1 MDGKMTYQIIQGD
14 ALEIAKTQ
22 PDNSVHC
29 ITTSPPYFRLRKYS
43 TAVWIDEDE
52 QCKHVLTGQVCGKC
66 GARYIDQQIGIEDSV
81 SDYIA
86 RLVELFRELRRIL
99 HPSGVVFL
107 NLGDSRAGSG
117 GSGGDYN
124 KGGKRAGQP
133 RFAGTRSRDTHFKA
147 KDLMMVP
154 ARVAIALQNDGW
166 YLRSDI
172 IWSKPS
178 VMPESV
184 TDRPTRSYEHV
195 FLLTK
200 SPRYFWD
207 SWAIREKSVT
217 GFTRARKRPNGLSVV
232 EEKEGEYGFTSCGI
246 TDTRNSRDVWVINP
260 SSNTGIKHY
269 ATMPV
274 ELAKKCI
281 LAGSSEY
288 GVCSKCLAP
297 YRRIIKR
304 TPGYSKECPKTQ
316 AAHEAR
322 GGGKKFT
329 GTVGKSGGGR
339 TDGTVEFLGW
349 EPTCKCQDATVI
361 PSVVYD
367 PFAGAGTTMLAAEL
381 LGRNSLGSELGAGY
395 IEMAHERIARD
406 LIKYSKLP
414 RAREAVAEPE
424 VLGIFSLEGIE
435 DES

>member
-14 ALEIAKTQ
+14 ALEVAKAQ

-29 ITTSPPYFRLRKYS
+29 ITTSPPYFRLRKYL
-43 TAVWIDEDE
+43 TAVWIDGDE
-52 QCKHVLTGQVCGKC
+52 QCKHVLIGQTCSKC
-66 GARYIDQQIGIEDSV
+66 GACYVDQQIGMEDSV
-81 SDYIA
+81 NDYVT
-86 RLVELFRELRRIL
+86 RLVELFHELRRVL
-99 HPSGVVFL
+99 HPSGVLLL
-107 NLGDSRAGSG
+107 NLGDSMAGSG
-117 GSGGDYN
+117 GAGGDYN

-133 RFAGTRSRDTHFKA
+133 KFAGTRTRDTRFKA

-154 ARVAIALQNDGW
+154 ARVAIALCEDGW
-166 YLRSDI
+166 WLRSKI
-172 IWSKPS
+172 IWLRESN
-178 VMPESV
+178 MPESV
-184 TDRPTRSYEHV
+184 LDRPTDCYEEV

-200 SPRYFWD
+200 SKKYYWD
-207 SWAIREKSVT
+207 YIAVRERTTDGKSWRN
-217 GFTRARKRPNGLSVV
+217 ARN
-232 EEKEGEYGFTSCGI
+232 
-246 TDTRNSRDVWVINP
+246 VWTINP
-260 SSNTGIKHY
+260 VNSGVKHY

-281 LAGSSEY
+281 MAGSSEY

-297 YRRIIKR
+297 YKRIIKR
-304 TPGYSKECPKTQ
+304 TPGYSKTCPKTQ

-339 TDGTVEFLGW
+339 IDGTVEVLGW
-349 EPTCKCQDATVI
+349 EPTCKCQDAEVI

-395 IEMAHERIARD
+395 IAMAHERIARD
-406 LIKYSKLP
+406 LIKYRATEA
-414 RAREAVAEPE
+414 RAREAAIAKEAERAAE
-424 VLGIFSLEGIE
+424 HAAFMAAVEAWGIFSLEGIE
-435 DES
+435 ND